1 MTCDLLDLSFYQGR
15 PATSENVSDEK
26 GEDLNEKAQ
35 EVSAD
40 WNAKLYDAKHDFV
53 WKFGSDLV
61 SLLDPKPGER
71 ILDLGCGTG
80 HLTAQIAESGAH
92 VTGVDRSAEMVA
104 AARRAYPNLKC
115 ELADAR
121 CLPFREEFDA
131 VFSNATLHWIHE
143 PELVLHGVWQALR
156 KRGRFVAEFGGRENI
171 RAMQDAFDECLV
183 ELGAAKP
190 NEVQPWYYP
199 SVSEYAALAE
209 KNGFEVRLI
218 TLFDRPTGLADGTAG
233 MRNWI
238 IMFGVDYLAKA
249 GEGKREEFLR
259 NVEKKLKPK
268 LFRDGQW
275 WADYR
280 RLRLV
285 AYK

>member
-1 MTCDLLDLSFYQGR
+1 
-15 PATSENVSDEK
+15 V
-26 GEDLNEKAQ
+26 NEKVREAGA
-35 EVSAD
+35 EWD
-40 WNAKLYDAKHDFV
+40 AKLYNAKHDFV
-53 WKFGSDLV
+53 WKYGSDVV
-61 SLLDPKPGER
+61 SLLDPRAGER

-92 VTGVDRSAEMVA
+92 VTGADRSAEMAA
-104 AARRAYPNLKC
+104 AARLAYPNLKF
-115 ELADAR
+115 EISDAR
-121 CLPFREEFDA
+121 NLAYREEFDA

-143 PELVLHGVWQALR
+143 PELVLKGVWRALR
-156 KRGRFVAEFGGRENI
+156 PGGRFVAEFGGKKNI
-171 RAMQDAFDECLV
+171 RAMQDAFDLALV

-190 NEVQPWYYP
+190 GEMHPWYYP
-199 SVSEYAALAE
+199 SISEYSTLAE

-218 TLFDRPTGLADGTAG
+218 TLFDRPTVLSDGAAG

-238 IMFGVDYLAKA
+238 MMFGADYLAKA
-249 GEGKREEFLR
+249 GEARREEFLDR
-259 NVEKKLKPK
+259 VEKMLRPK

-285 AYK
+285 AFK

>member
-1 MTCDLLDLSFYQGR
+1 MSGK
-15 PATSENVSDEK
+15 EK
-26 GEDLNEKAQ
+26 VAGAEWD
-35 EVSAD
+35 
-40 WNAKLYDAKHDFV
+40 AKLYNAKHDFV
-53 WKFGSDLV
+53 WKYGSDVV
-61 SLLDPKPGER
+61 SLLEPRAGER

-80 HLTAQIAESGAH
+80 HLTAQIAESGAK

-104 AARRAYPNLKC
+104 AARMAYPNLKF
-115 ELADAR
+115 EISDAR
-121 CLPFREEFDA
+121 NLTFLDEFDA

-143 PELVLHGVWQALR
+143 PELVLQGVWRALR
-156 KRGRFVAEFGGRENI
+156 TGGRFVAELGGKGNI
-171 RAMQDAFDECLV
+171 RIMQDAFDLALE

-190 NEVQPWYYP
+190 GEVRPWYYP
-199 SVSEYAALAE
+199 SVSEYSTVAE
-209 KNGFEVRLI
+209 RNGLEVRFI
-218 TLFDRPTGLADGTAG
+218 TLFDRPTGLADGAAG

-238 IMFGVDYLAKA
+238 TMFGADYLAKA
-249 GEGKREEFLR
+249 GDARREEFLGM
-259 NVEKKLKPK
+259 VEEMLRPK

>member
-1 MTCDLLDLSFYQGR
+1 MT
-15 PATSENVSDEK
+15 EK
-26 GEDLNEKAQ
+26 VREAGAE
-35 EVSAD
+35 
-40 WNAKLYDAKHDFV
+40 WNAKLYDAMHDFV
-53 WKFGSDLV
+53 WKYGSDVV
-61 SLLDPKPGER
+61 SLLDPQAGER

-80 HLTAQIAESGAH
+80 HLTAQIAESGAR

-104 AARRAYPNLKC
+104 AARLAYPNMKF
-115 ELADAR
+115 EIADAR
-121 CLPFREEFDA
+121 ELAFQEEFDA

-143 PELVLHGVWQALR
+143 PELVLQGVWKALR
-156 KRGRFVAEFGGRENI
+156 SGGRFVAEFGGKKNI
-171 RAMQDAFDECLV
+171 SAMQDAFDRALV

-190 NEVQPWYYP
+190 AEVQPWYYP
-199 SVSEYAALAE
+199 SVSEYSALAE

-218 TLFDRPTGLADGTAG
+218 TLFDRPTGLANGAAG
-233 MRNWI
+233 MRNWVA
-238 IMFGVDYLAKA
+238 MFGGDYLAKA
-249 GEGKREEFLR
+249 GGAKREEFLAQ
-259 NVEKKLKPK
+259 VEEMLRPK

>member
-1 MTCDLLDLSFYQGR
+1 MKETVRQAGAAWD
-15 PATSENVSDEK
+15 
-26 GEDLNEKAQ
+26 
-35 EVSAD
+35 
-40 WNAKLYDAKHDFV
+40 AKLYDAKHDFV
-53 WKFGSDLV
+53 WKYGSDVV
-61 SLLDPKPGER
+61 SLLDPRAGER

-80 HLTAQIAESGAH
+80 HLNAQIAESGAR

-104 AARRAYPNLKC
+104 AARLAYPNLKF
-115 ELADAR
+115 EISDAR
-121 CLPFREEFDA
+121 HLPFREEFDA

-143 PELVLHGVWQALR
+143 PELVLQSVWKALR
-156 KRGRFVAEFGGRENI
+156 PGGRFVAEFGGRKNI
-171 RAMQDAFDECLV
+171 RAMQDAFDRVLV

-190 NEVQPWYYP
+190 GEVQPWYYP
-199 SVSEYAALAE
+199 SVSEYSTLAE
-209 KNGFEVRLI
+209 RNGFEVRLI
-218 TLFDRPTGLADGTAG
+218 TLFDRPTGLADGAAG

-238 IMFGVDYLAKA
+238 IMFGADYLAKA
-249 GEGKREEFLR
+249 GDSKREEFLSR
-259 NVEKKLKPK
+259 VEEMLRPK